1 MEVFEGEW
9 KSSQIWT
16 VAIGDGTV
24 EQVTKGPNHIVDYCW
39 AAGGEGLAIVSAASS
54 DPYIAGSS
62 LLPQIITSSGSLIKE
77 LEPAPLPVGQIQY
90 SPDGQYVS
98 YLCVDSGLSI
108 MRSLR
113 IHNLQTGEIMKPAD
127 DKDWTMIDYVW
138 GGDSKSLYVH
148 TINHTV
154 SGLYELSIDGRIIHE
169 YDLHRRVLGWQS
181 RGTDNSGRYL
191 ACLAQTPTEAPEISI
206 LDFPNRELRVMS
218 AIHKGTE
225 DWTLADAEI
234 VTWTNSE
241 GVVLDGVLYKTSLA
255 RQGKPAPLM
264 VMPHGGPDWVSMEIF
279 DTWIHFFAA
288 RGYSVFR
295 PNYRGG
301 IGYGIAFYTSNRGR
315 LGEIELMDIES
326 GVDHLI
332 ASGVADADHLVYG
345 GWSWGGYLTAWT
357 IGHTGRYN
365 AAVVGAGVSDVRNQY
380 VVSDINHGMA
390 GQWEYLGNPW
400 EQPENFE
407 RANPVRFLTGA
418 TTPTLIIHG
427 REDKRVGMVQG
438 MTLYRALH
446 DVDCEVEFL
455 MYPREPHGFKE
466 PAHIVNLLDAWAD
479 WYAKHDADD

>member
-1 MEVFEGEW
+1 
-9 KSSQIWT
+9 
-16 VAIGDGTV
+16 
-24 EQVTKGPNHIVDYCW
+24 
-39 AAGGEGLAIVSAASS
+39 
-54 DPYIAGSS
+54 
-62 LLPQIITSSGSLIKE
+62 
-77 LEPAPLPVGQIQY
+77 
-90 SPDGQYVS
+90 
-98 YLCVDSGLSI
+98 

-181 RGTDNSGRYL
+181 RSTDKSGRYL

-206 LDFPNRELRVMS
+206 VDLPNRELRVMS